1 MAENEA
7 PVEVTEEAKDKAKE
21 MAKAYDDRET
31 AVLPSSKNTMTGTAV
46 SEWLDEDG
54 NSKFATG
61 EKDDS

>member
-1 MAENEA
+1 MADNEA

-31 AVLPSSKNTMTGTAV
+31 AVLPSSDNTMTGAAV

-61 EKDDS
+61 ETDNS